1 MPLVH
6 ASSYPLWVNLTIFF
20 IAAVFVWLAGTRLS
34 RYLGRISEIT
44 GIEQAIVGMLMLGVL
59 TSLPEIAN
67 VATSS
72 YFGNPALAAN
82 NLLGS
87 AAINLVLLAIADAI
101 FGRDALTSI
110 VAQPAILLQSTL
122 CMLVLAVVAA
132 AIVTG
137 DVLIFGV
144 GAWSTGV
151 FLLSLGAF
159 WMSTGYGRRSQWT
172 LHNHKKPAASSSSS
186 SSSSSKKKN
195 DKKELSSLLLRI
207 GIAAAVIL
215 VAGYSLSQTGDALAE
230 QTGLGTG
237 LVGFL
242 LIGFATSLP
251 ELSSITTSIRMRRH
265 EMAIG
270 EVLGTNFV
278 NVSLLLLADAVYT
291 EGPVI
296 NELGRFETISAL
308 LGAILTGTLL
318 VGLLERRNPVVLR
331 IGYDTLAILVL
342 FLSGVGLLFTLR

>member
-72 YFGNPALAAN
+72 HFGNPALAAN

-144 GAWSTGV
+144 GAWSTAV

-186 SSSSSKKKN
+186 SSSKKEN
-195 DKKELSSLLLRI
+195 NKKELSRLLLRI
-207 GIAAAVIL
+207 AIAAAVIL

-230 QTGLGTG
+230 QTGLGSG

-331 IGYDTLAILVL
+331 IGYDTLAILLL
-342 FLSGVGLLFTLR
+342 FAGGVGLLFTLR

>member
-1 MPLVH
+1 MPLVD
-6 ASSYPLWVNLTIFF
+6 ASSHPLWINLTIFAV
-20 IAAVFVWLAGTRLS
+20 AAVFVWLAGTRLS

-67 VATSS
+67 VATAS
-72 YFGNPALAAN
+72 YFDNPALAAN

-87 AAINLVLLAIADAI
+87 AAINLVLLAVADAI

-132 AIVTG
+132 AITVG
-137 DVLIFGV
+137 DVLVLGL

-172 LHNHKKPAASSSSS
+172 LHGHKSPAPSPPSSNE
-186 SSSSSKKKN
+186 KN
-195 DKKELSSLLLRI
+195 NKKELTGLLIRI
-207 GIAAAVIL
+207 AIAAAVIL

-251 ELSSITTSIRMRRH
+251 ELSSISTSIRMRRH

-291 EGPVI
+291 GGPVI
-296 NELGRFETISAL
+296 NELGAFEAVSAL
-308 LGAILTGTLL
+308 LGTILTGTLL

-331 IGYDTLAILVL
+331 IGYDTLAILIL
-342 FLSGVGLLFTLR
+342 FFGGVGLLFTLR

>member
-1 MPLVH
+1 MPLVD
-6 ASSYPLWVNLTIFF
+6 ATSYPLWVNLSIFF
-20 IAAVFVWLAGTRLS
+20 AAATFVWLAGTRLS
-34 RYLGRISEIT
+34 RYLGRISDIT
-44 GIEQAIVGMLMLGVL
+44 GIEQAVVGMLMLGVL

-67 VATSS
+67 VATAS
-72 YFGNPALAAN
+72 YFDNPALAAN

-122 CMLVLAVVAA
+122 CMLVLAIVAV
-132 AIVTG
+132 AITVG
-137 DVLIFGV
+137 DVLFLGI

-159 WMSTGYGRRSQWT
+159 WLSTGHGRRSQWT
-172 LHNHKKPAASSSSS
+172 LHDRKSPEPSPSSQPSSHD
-186 SSSSSKKKN
+186 KN
-195 DKKELSSLLLRI
+195 NKKELSGLLIRI
-207 GIAAAVIL
+207 AIAAAVIL

-242 LIGFATSLP
+242 LLGFATSLP
-251 ELSSITTSIRMRRH
+251 ELSSISTSIRNRRH

-278 NVSLLLLADAVYT
+278 NVSLLLLADAVYSG
-291 EGPVI
+291 GPVI

-308 LGAILTGTLL
+308 LGTILTGTLL

-331 IGYDTLAILVL
+331 IGYDTLAILIL
-342 FLSGVGLLFTLR
+342 FFGGVGLLFTLR

>member
-1 MPLVH
+1 MPLVDA
-6 ASSYPLWVNLTIFF
+6 ASHPLWVNLTIFLV
-20 IAAVFVWLAGTRLS
+20 AAVFVWLAGTRLS

-67 VATSS
+67 VATASH
-72 YFGNPALAAN
+72 FGNPALAAN

-87 AAINLVLLAIADAI
+87 AAINLVLLAVADAI

-110 VAQPAILLQSTL
+110 VAQPATLLQSTL
-122 CMLVLAVVAA
+122 CMLVLAVVAV
-132 AIVTG
+132 AITVG
-137 DVLIFGV
+137 DVLLFGV
-144 GAWSTGV
+144 GAWSSAV

-159 WMSTGYGRRSQWT
+159 WLSKGYGQRSPWT
-172 LHNHKKPAASSSSS
+172 LHGRKKSPASAS

-195 DKKELSSLLLRI
+195 DKKELTGLLIRI

-215 VAGYSLSQTGDALAE
+215 VAGYALSQTGDALAE
-230 QTGLGTG
+230 QTGLGSG

-251 ELSSITTSIRMRRH
+251 ELSSISTSIRTRRH

-296 NELGRFETISAL
+296 NELGPFEAVSAL
-308 LGAILTGTLL
+308 LGTILTGTLL

-331 IGYDTLAILVL
+331 IGYDTLAILIL
-342 FLSGVGLLFTLR
+342 FFGGVTLLFTLR